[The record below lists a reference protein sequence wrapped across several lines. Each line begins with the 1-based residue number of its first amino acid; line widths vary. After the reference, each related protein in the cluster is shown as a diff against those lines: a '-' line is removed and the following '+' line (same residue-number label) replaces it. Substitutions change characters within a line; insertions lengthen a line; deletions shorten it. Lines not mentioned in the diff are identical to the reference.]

1 MRIGRSRNRKH
12 YLFLV
17 VGVFMIAATPERTI
31 YSNTSNKELNVR
43 VTRLV
48 RNIRELVY
56 AHRKQDG
63 DLLAVFDK
71 RNSVDTTIN
80 DRKRVREH
88 WIRESDAAHDSYMR
102 EYKEKYWGDAILLRN
117 ELHRRLPAKLRQR
130 QLSGTYQYPT
140 NLLGVEAI
148 VDNLEL
154 LAKSLPDN

>member
-1 MRIGRSRNRKH
+1 MRIGGSGNRKP

-17 VGVFMIAATPERTI
+17 VGVFTIAATPERTI
-31 YSNTSNKELNVR
+31 YSNIPNKELTVR

-48 RNIRELVY
+48 KNIRELVY

-71 RNSVDTTIN
+71 RNTTSTTIN
-80 DRKRVREH
+80 DRKRVREQ
-88 WIRESDAAHDSYMR
+88 WISESDAAHDSYMR
-102 EYKEKYWGDAILLRN
+102 EYKEKYWADAILLRN

-130 QLSGTYQYPT
+130 ELSSIYQYPT
-140 NLLGVEAI
+140 NLLGVEVIA
-148 VDNLEL
+148 DNLEL